1 MHASRAGSGQAR
13 TKLLYLFRSP
23 SHVQIGRR
31 PLDPE
36 VREALEHTH
45 PDLTFDWNGLLRD
58 SPVPSR
64 QPRVDPREHNRAGRT
79 GRSQKPAGRSGG
91 GNTRPDGRP
100 DGRAEARPEGRA
112 EHRADAR
119 PARPVPPAPQLPE
132 DHSSLGQGVGAAEAA
147 RLRHRY
153 AELAQRVGRRSRT
166 PEERDRLTAELSA
179 VNPDEWTGSEVI
191 RQEARTADSRWDA
204 IAAQLPKRRRGRR
217 GGRADGASEQDGP
230 DQTLGSDV
238 IIGERENTDEGITN
252 DLQLS
257 TTGVASVSGPAGD
270 RHPDRPD
277 EAGAAPSDAAGAD
290 TTDSEIR

>member
-1 MHASRAGSGQAR
+1 MHASRPGSGQAR

-64 QPRVDPREHNRAGRT
+64 QPRLDPRERDRAGRA
-79 GRSQKPAGRSGG
+79 GRSQKPAGRTGG
-91 GNTRPDGRP
+91 GG
-100 DGRAEARPEGRA
+100 RPEGRQ
-112 EHRADAR
+112 DAR
-119 PARPVPPAPQLPE
+119 PDARQARPTPPAPQLP
-132 DHSSLGQGVGAAEAA
+132 DDDSPLGQGLGAAEAA

-153 AELAQRVGRRSRT
+153 AELVQRVGRRSRT
-166 PEERDRLTAELSA
+166 PEERDRLTAELTA
-179 VNPDEWTGSEVI
+179 VNPDDWNGADVI
-191 RQEARTADSRWDA
+191 RQQARTADSRWDA

-217 GGRADGASEQDGP
+217 GGRADGAPEDNDGP
-230 DQTLGSDV
+230 DQTPGADV
-238 IIGERENTDEGITN
+238 IIGERENTDEGTTN

-257 TTGVASVSGPAGD
+257 TTRVASDPDPAGD

-277 EAGAAPSDAAGAD
+277 EAGAAVPAVAEPPA
-290 TTDSEIR
+290 TDLH